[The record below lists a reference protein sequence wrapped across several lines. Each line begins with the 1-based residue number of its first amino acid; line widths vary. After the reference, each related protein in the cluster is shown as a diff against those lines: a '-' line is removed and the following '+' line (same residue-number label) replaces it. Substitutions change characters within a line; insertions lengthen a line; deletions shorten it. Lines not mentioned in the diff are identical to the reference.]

1 MVEPGFTG
9 TMWDAV
15 PAEQLAGELTTGPG
29 VAPMAEAGLAY
40 AALALGLG
48 EAGAEYRAILS
59 VVGNAWGSD
68 SSEEGIA
75 QLAQLA
81 DWFDDITTA
90 AQHNAATAAEQ
101 AASYEIAQLTM
112 PHVGE
117 VAAAV
122 RMAEE
127 MVSGTLLGAP
137 LAGLFDTA
145 EHQVDALR
153 DHAAQVMRTYEAGSE
168 QLSVA
173 WEQDPAPAVS
183 AGAALLAE
191 QAPLP
196 AVDAPTGPPPD
207 AQAVSQPALQLP
219 PAIDLSTLNI
229 APTPTAMVGGES
241 LVLTPVLQPA
251 APIVAGTVGA
261 PVVTTA
267 PPVTGPPPP
276 MVAPTTNSSA
286 PSSPQAGQRAVA
298 AEAGDL
304 GEQIV
309 VDAGFATAPS
319 VLGGGAQTRTRPVEP
334 VTVAGES

>member
-1 MVEPGFTG
+1 MVELPHAGFTG

-15 PAEQLAGELTTGPG
+15 PAEQLARELTTGPG
-29 VAPMAEAGLAY
+29 VVPMAEAGLAY
-40 AALALGLG
+40 TALALGLA
-48 EAGAEYRAILS
+48 EAGAEYRAILA

-68 SSEEGIA
+68 SSAEGIA

-81 DWFDDITTA
+81 DWFDDLTTA

-101 AASYEIAQLTM
+101 AAAYEIAQLTM
-112 PHVGE
+112 PHVDE

-168 QLSVA
+168 KLSAA
-173 WEQDPAPAVS
+173 WEQETAPVVS

-191 QAPLP
+191 QAPKP
-196 AVDAPTGPPPD
+196 VGGGSSGPPPD
-207 AQAVSQPALQLP
+207 AQAVSSPVLSGSP
-219 PAIDLSTLNI
+219 VVDLSASTV
-229 APTPTAMVGGES
+229 APTPTLMVGGES
-241 LVLTPVLQPA
+241 LLITPIPQPVSPVPA
-251 APIVAGTVGA
+251 ATAGA
-261 PVVTTA
+261 PVVATASQVPPPSMLA
-267 PPVTGPPPP
+267 PP
-276 MVAPTTNSSA
+276 TNS
-286 PSSPQAGQRAVA
+286 PVPVSPQAGQRAVA
-298 AEAGDL
+298 AEAGTL

-309 VDAGFATAPS
+309 VQAGFATAPP
-319 VLGGGAQTRTRPVEP
+319 VLGGVAQSSR
-334 VTVAGES
+334 